1 MEMHSVPPSQEEVSI
16 DPYERCPISH
26 SLALFR
32 IYHLPVY
39 RERVFMVYN
48 PQRSRLDFLKISD
61 SKAIIILLDNSAKV
75 KALKKFVNDGILM
88 IETHQLFNEFNQY
101 ASRIAGGMGLA
112 TSLGNQTLLNTYAQ
126 QLIAIEQTQIQIMA
140 NLKKNLQQR
149 LCL

>member
-1 MEMHSVPPSQEEVSI
+1 
-16 DPYERCPISH
+16 
-26 SLALFR
+26 
-32 IYHLPVY
+32 
-39 RERVFMVYN
+39 MVYN